1 MTTTMTTKGQVTI
14 PKPIRDFLGL
24 GPGSQVEFEYG
35 PDGQVV
41 LRPAVRA
48 RPGRGGRSRFARL
61 RGTGT
66 KKGMTTDELMGLLR
80 GYDED
85 ARDPGLR

>member
-1 MTTTMTTKGQVTI
+1 MTTTVTSKGQVTI

-24 GPGSQVEFEYG
+24 APGSRVAFEYG
-35 PDGQVV
+35 PDGQVI
-41 LRPAVRA
+41 LRPAVNA
-48 RPGRGGRSRFARL
+48 RPGRAGRSRFARL

-66 KKGMTTDELMGLLR
+66 HAGMTTDQLMSLLR

>member
-1 MTTTMTTKGQVTI
+1 MTTTMTSKGQVTI

-24 GPGSQVEFEYG
+24 APGSQVAFDYG
-35 PDGQVV
+35 PDGQVI
-41 LRPAVRA
+41 LRPAGRA
-48 RPGRGGRSRFARL
+48 HPRRSGRSRFARL

-66 KKGMTTDELMGLLR
+66 YAGMTTDQLMNLLR
-80 GYDED
+80 GYDGD

>member
-1 MTTTMTTKGQVTI
+1 MTTTVTTKGQVTI

-24 GPGSQVEFEYG
+24 APGSQVVFEYG
-35 PDGQVV
+35 PSGEVI
-41 LRPAVRA
+41 LKPAAHA
-48 RPGRGGRSRFARL
+48 RPKRPGRSRFARL

-66 KKGMTTDELMGLLR
+66 RRGMTTDELISLLR

-85 ARDPGLR
+85 SRDPGLR

>member
-24 GPGSQVEFEYG
+24 APGSQVEFEYG

-48 RPGRGGRSRFARL
+48 HPKRAGRNRFARL

-66 KKGMTTDELMGLLR
+66 QKGMSTDELMNLLR

>member
-1 MTTTMTTKGQVTI
+1 MAQSG
-14 PKPIRDFLGL
+14 D
-24 GPGSQVEFEYG
+24 
-35 PDGQVV
+35 VV
-41 LRPAVRA
+41 LKPAGRA
-48 RPGRGGRSRFARL
+48 RPGRSGRSRFARL

-66 KKGMTTDELMGLLR
+66 QRDMTTDQLMNLLR

>member
-1 MTTTMTTKGQVTI
+1 MTTTVTTKGQVTI

-24 GPGSQVEFEYG
+24 TPGSQVVFEYG
-35 PDGQVV
+35 PSGDVV
-41 LRPAVRA
+41 LKPAGRA
-48 RPGRGGRSRFARL
+48 HPGRAGRSRFARL

-66 KKGMTTDELMGLLR
+66 QRGMTTDQLMNLLR

-85 ARDPGLR
+85 ARDPGLK

>member
-1 MTTTMTTKGQVTI
+1 MTTTVTTKGQVTI

-24 GPGSQVEFEYG
+24 VPGSQVVFEYG
-35 PDGQVV
+35 PSGEVI
-41 LRPAVRA
+41 LKPAAHTRPK
-48 RPGRGGRSRFARL
+48 RPGPSRFVRL
-61 RGTGT
+61 RGKGT
-66 KKGMTTDELMGLLR
+66 RSGITTDELMNLLR

>member
-1 MTTTMTTKGQVTI
+1 MTTTVTTKGQVTI

-24 GPGSQVEFEYG
+24 APGSQVVFEYG
-35 PDGQVV
+35 PSGEVV
-41 LRPAVRA
+41 LKPAAHA
-48 RPGRGGRSRFARL
+48 RPKRPGPSRFARL

-66 KKGMTTDELMGLLR
+66 RRGMTTDELMNLLR
-80 GYDED
+80 GYEED